1 MTQVRLL
8 NVPELRLQ
16 WQHIEPMIQ
25 RALEQAKCND
35 YNIDDVYQYLTLNQ
49 WRCYVA
55 EEERVIKGAACVA
68 FQKYPHDTVAYV
80 CAIGGRMLANKPT
93 SSAFFELLKQH
104 GADRVQGAAR
114 PAIVRLWRR
123 IGLEEKYS
131 IVEAQFI
138 GLPIAIWS

>member
-1 MTQVRLL
+1 MNQVRRIT
-8 NVPELRLQ
+8 PEEIRLQ
-16 WQHIEPMIQ
+16 WPTLEPLFK
-25 RALEQAKCND
+25 RALDLSKCND
-35 YNIDDVYQYLTLNQ
+35 YDIDDVYQYLTLNQ

-114 PAIVRLWRR
+114 PAIARLWRR

-131 IVEAQFI
+131 IVE
-138 GLPIAIWS
+138 LSL